1 MNLINAIVKA
11 WQKLSREFCG
21 TQRQETEDEVADD
34 EAQEEAQEEEVL
46 EMEEEAWRRQMWKK
60 W

>member
-1 MNLINAIVKA
+1 M
-11 WQKLSREFCG
+11 
-21 TQRQETEDEVADD
+21 QETEEVADD

-46 EMEEEAWRRQMWKK
+46 EMEEEAGRRQIWKK